1 MSENESKEYNPDNAP
16 FSWDKLD
23 GLLAHKMSLVVCA
36 EMLGCHEN
44 SIKNHIKDR
53 YGITFTEYAE
63 RKLSPMKV
71 KLVQKAIQMALA
83 GDRTMMI
90 FSLKNICKW
99 SDNTENT
106 IDISKIQINV
116 EKQDESL

>member
-1 MSENESKEYNPDNAP
+1 MAENMTKEYDLTKTP

-23 GLLAHKMSLVVCA
+23 GLLQYKSSLTVCS
-36 EMLGCHEN
+36 ELMGCPA
-44 SIKNHIKDR
+44 STIQNHIKER
-53 YGITFTEYAE
+53 FGLTFTDYAE
-63 RKLSPMKV
+63 MKLSPMKF

-83 GDRTMMI
+83 GDRVMMI

-99 SDNTENT
+99 SDNNENT